1 MEMIWFYERTLL
13 ELIIAMVKNKKKNAA
28 RKIQC
33 QSKLVL
39 CIT

>member
-1 MEMIWFYERTLL
+1 MEMAWFYERTLL
-13 ELIIAMVKNKKKNAA
+13 ELIIALVKNKKNAA
-28 RKIQC
+28 RKIKC